1 MNDFEI
7 AMIIADMKFLPGRIT
22 GRHPPFTEQIR
33 IELTATY
40 DVGFDDDGNEIPTK
54 RLSANSASRADDRR
68 DART

>member
-54 RLSANSASRADDRR
+54 
-68 DART
+68 TWPIY